1 MSNEAKYQIKFN
13 IEAGCKAWESLILD
27 LLAAVFSRADRHEKI
42 KLGSRC
48 LLPHTCGDLAGQ
60 WVGWPAPRHVERQ
73 GRYWGAAGQAGRGE
87 KVTWRVKGPKL
98 KRGHRRSIMQP
109 PHPYI
114 TFDDVNKPMAS

>member
-27 LLAAVFSRADRHEKI
+27 LLAAVFSWADRHEKI

-98 KRGHRRSIMQP
+98 KRGHRRLRIMQP
-109 PHPYI
+109 YLTLTLTLMI
-114 TFDDVNKPMAS
+114 